1 VKKRFEVH
9 AVLWMTPLVL
19 ACAPA
24 GSPAQ
29 VASPGIAA
37 YDLEEGGVRFEMPGR
52 LDEVS
57 GLATTADG
65 RLFGHNDERATVNEI
80 DRETGVLGK
89 RFSLGDP
96 IIDGDFEGIA
106 IAGERF
112 FLITSQGLLY
122 EFREA
127 DDRQT
132 TPHRTT
138 DTGLGA
144 TCEVEGLDY
153 DARDDA
159 LLIACKVSAP
169 DRGSIV
175 VHRLPL
181 DPARARPTPIEIPRS
196 QLTGFGLDPEFQ
208 ASSVAVSP
216 TGTLFLASAA
226 PEVLIEVDRAGRL
239 LAAVELRGRRHPQ
252 SEGLAFGPDGALYIA
267 DERNNGPAGVL
278 TRYER
283 VQAQGEPR

>member
-1 VKKRFEVH
+1 
-9 AVLWMTPLVL
+9 
-19 ACAPA
+19 
-24 GSPAQ
+24 
-29 VASPGIAA
+29 
-37 YDLEEGGVRFEMPGR
+37 MPGR

-65 RLFGHNDERATVNEI
+65 RLFGHNDERATVHEI

-96 IIDGDFEGIA
+96 MIDGDFEGLA

-127 DDRQT
+127 GDRAT
-132 TPHRTT
+132 APHRAT

-144 TCEVEGLDY
+144 SCEVEGLEF
-153 DARDDA
+153 DATEA
-159 LLIACKVSAP
+159 VLLIACKVSTP

-175 VHRLPL
+175 VHRFSL
-181 DPARARPTPIEIPRS
+181 DPDRGRLASIEIPKR
-196 QLTGFGLDPEFQ
+196 QLTAFGLDPEFQ

-226 PEVLIEVDRAGRL
+226 PEVLIEVDRTGRL
-239 LAAVELRGRRHPQ
+239 LGAVELRRRRHPQ
-252 SEGLAFGPDGALYIA
+252 SEGLAFGPDGALFIA
-267 DERNNGPAGVL
+267 DERNDGPTGVL
-278 TRYER
+278 ARYQR
-283 VQAQGEPR
+283 MRTQDDQR